1 MIKFIF
7 NKIILILLLSGFQI
21 SYANTTPDT
30 VVENLHQT
38 IIQVMKE
45 SKDLDYDG
53 RYNVLEPVVKD
64 SFDFKTIARIVMGR
78 HWKKLDDQQKT
89 EFIDV
94 FSRLSIATYASRFN
108 SFSGETF
115 DSLSNEE
122 MKKGR
127 MLVKTQLVTNDRVV
141 PFNYVLHNTDDG
153 WRIINVIA
161 DGISDL
167 SLKRSDYST
176 IMKTEGFETLVKKL
190 LKKVESSGAEP

>member
-1 MIKFIF
+1 MKKFIF

>member
-1 MIKFIF
+1 MKKFIF
-7 NKIILILLLSGFQI
+7 NKIILILLLSGFQL
-21 SYANTTPDT
+21 SYASATPDT
-30 VVENLHQT
+30 VIENLHQT

-45 SKDLDYDG
+45 SKDLGYDG

-89 EFIDV
+89 EFINV

-115 DSLSNEE
+115 DSLSNKE

>member
-1 MIKFIF
+1 MKKFIF

-21 SYANTTPDT
+21 SYANATPDT

>member
-1 MIKFIF
+1 MKKFIF
-7 NKIILILLLSGFQI
+7 NKIILILLLSGFQL
-21 SYANTTPDT
+21 SYANATPDT
-30 VVENLHQT
+30 VIENLHQT

-45 SKDLDYDG
+45 SKDLGYDG
-53 RYNVLEPVVKD
+53 RYNVLEPVVED

-89 EFIDV
+89 EFINV

-115 DSLSNEE
+115 DSLSNKE